1 MAENSPSDLFR
12 FDVPCDHT
20 PEFQSSYELIF
31 KSNIVYTD
39 EKGIGHS
46 FPNNLSEEGQNNYVS
61 PSSENTIKAME
72 IANKMQGKKMDKVYS
87 TVSKDFKALNLK
99 PSCSIFYGKRE
110 KEVEGKKKGDP
121 KELKE
126 DNGLVSFLKLKGF
139 VMIDNL
145 FSKDIRSITTQQ
157 SSINIFP
164 IAQDPVIYH

>member
-1 MAENSPSDLFR
+1 
-12 FDVPCDHT
+12 
-20 PEFQSSYELIF
+20 
-31 KSNIVYTD
+31 
-39 EKGIGHS
+39 
-46 FPNNLSEEGQNNYVS
+46 
-61 PSSENTIKAME
+61 ME

-164 IAQDPVIYH
+164 ISQDPVIYH